1 MEKEKFKVQVVNHVR
16 VDNHVEYLLCV
27 IEVSSNF
34 KIFFPKN
41 ILI

>member
-34 KIFFPKN
+34 KIFFFPK
-41 ILI
+41 IY